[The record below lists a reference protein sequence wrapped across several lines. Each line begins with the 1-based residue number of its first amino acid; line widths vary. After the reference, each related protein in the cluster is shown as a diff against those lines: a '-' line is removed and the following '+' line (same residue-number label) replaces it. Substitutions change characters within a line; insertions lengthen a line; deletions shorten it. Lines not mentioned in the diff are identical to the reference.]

1 MLTTRIYNLQ
11 KENPR
16 TFAVMLTKRQRRK
29 VSGYL
34 RDFEEDFCP
43 DNHEIYSNLSRKLEK
58 GHMSYSDNELNIMR
72 AAITLNRFIEPLSFM
87 CKRYVHYTSKA

>member
-1 MLTTRIYNLQ
+1 VLTTRIYNLQ

-29 VSGYL
+29 VSAYL
-34 RDFEEDFCP
+34 KDFEQDFCP
-43 DNHEIYSNLSRKLEK
+43 ENGEVYSNISKKLLK
-58 GHMSYSDNELNIMR
+58 GHMSYSDSELNIMR

-87 CKRYVHYTSKA
+87 CKRYVLYTNRA